1 MQIPENLD
9 KAMEISKTK
18 NGNKGFGYDPIF
30 IPKGHKKSFAEMS
43 MDEKGEI
50 SHRGKAIQE
59 LITFINSI

>member
-1 MQIPENLD
+1 
-9 KAMEISKTK
+9 
-18 NGNKGFGYDPIF
+18 NKGFGYDPIF